1 MKAAVTRVLLCLS
14 LVGASACA
22 ERDPDGWIASA
33 LADHHEV
40 DRQVAQGDAAG
51 AIATLE
57 RALSRDAPRG
67 VRTSEV
73 RIVRQDLLYRLSDL
87 QLRSGRVADAL
98 GTASRGL
105 ELGRGRDAFTTNLLI
120 ARGRALESSQDPV
133 AASRDY
139 HDALLLTESLL
150 NDQLREAKK

>member
-1 MKAAVTRVLLCLS
+1 MRIAVTWLLLCLT
-14 LVGASACA
+14 LVGAPACA
-22 ERDPDGWIASA
+22 DRDNGGWIASA
-33 LADHHEV
+33 LAAHREV
-40 DRQVAQGDAAG
+40 DRLASQNDIAG

-57 RALSRDAPRG
+57 RALSRETPRDAD
-67 VRTSEV
+67 TNEV

-87 QLRSGRVADAL
+87 ELHSGRVADAL
-98 GTASRGL
+98 QAASRGL
-105 ELGRGRDAFTTNLLI
+105 ELGRGRDVFTTNLLI

-150 NDQLREAKK
+150 NDHLGEAKK